1 VTHAPTVIALV
12 PARNEAATVAA
23 TVRALRVFADQVV
36 VVDDASS
43 DATASLALGSGAT
56 VLRIRSQAGKGAA
69 MEGALTRLPPHPGL
83 WLFADA
89 DLGASAAGL
98 VELLPSV
105 LEGRADMAIAG
116 FPPQD
121 GGGLGTVK
129 RFSSFGI
136 RKLSGYGAGEPLS
149 GQRVLSAACLA
160 AVRPLAGGF
169 GMETAMTID
178 AVRGGFRVVE
188 IPVAGL
194 THRSTGRGI
203 AGFAHRGR
211 EGLHIARAIGARAVR
226 LR

>member
-1 VTHAPTVIALV
+1 VTGEATIIALV

-23 TVRALRVFADQVV
+23 TVRALRASVDQVV

-43 DATASLALGSGAT
+43 DGTASLALGAGAT

-69 MEGALTRLPPHPGL
+69 MEGALTRLPPHPGV

-89 DLGASAAGL
+89 DLGVSAAGL
-98 VELLPSV
+98 AKLLPPV
-105 LEGRADMAIAG
+105 LDGRADMAIAG
-116 FPPQD
+116 FPPQG

-129 RFSSFGI
+129 RFSSLGI
-136 RKLSGYGAGEPLS
+136 KVLSGYGAGEPLS

-178 AVRGGFRVVE
+178 AVRRGFRIVE
-188 IPVAGL
+188 VPVAGL
-194 THRSTGRGI
+194 THRSTGRGLP
-203 AGFAHRGR
+203 GFAHRGK